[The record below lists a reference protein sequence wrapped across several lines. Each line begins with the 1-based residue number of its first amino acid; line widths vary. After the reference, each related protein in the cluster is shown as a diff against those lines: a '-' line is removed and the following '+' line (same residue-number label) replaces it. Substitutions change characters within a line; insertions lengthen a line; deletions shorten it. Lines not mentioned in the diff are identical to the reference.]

1 MTIAGGVAA
10 AGIAAAGVEASDAA
24 AVAVTVVAA
33 AGVEQQEI
41 DWWWSTSRDGS
52 HRSRP
57 LLWQHRVFSWYVWRI
72 MVAHGIQKEK
82 NENKFIPKNSTHM
95 PSSFSAGPHT

>member
-10 AGIAAAGVEASDAA
+10 AGIAAAGVAAADAA

-52 HRSRP
+52 HQSGP
-57 LLWQHRVFSWYVWRI
+57 LVWQNCAGSWYVS
-72 MVAHGIQKEK
+72 V
-82 NENKFIPKNSTHM
+82 SYTHLTL
-95 PSSFSAGPHT
+95 PTIYSV